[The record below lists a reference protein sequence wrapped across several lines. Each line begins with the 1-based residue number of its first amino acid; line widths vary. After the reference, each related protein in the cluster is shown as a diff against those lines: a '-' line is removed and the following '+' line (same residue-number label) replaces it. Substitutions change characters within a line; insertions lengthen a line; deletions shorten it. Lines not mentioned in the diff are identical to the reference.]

1 MFSWKYVAEYFPDII
16 SKFPVTLEL
25 VLVPFAASFFIGFG
39 IAVARLKRIPVLEQF
54 LTVYVSYIR
63 CTPVITQMFV
73 VYFGL
78 PVLLAKFG
86 IDANSWDP
94 VIFVF
99 IAYSINI
106 SAFLSETIRSS
117 ILAVPAG
124 QLEAGYAVGMTG
136 FQTMRDIVVPQALKI
151 SLPMLG
157 NLFIGLFQA
166 TALAYMVN
174 VIDMI
179 GKARN
184 IAVSR
189 GHLLEGYICCA
200 IVFAIIS
207 LALEMIF
214 GYVNKR
220 LAFGQKNEYIRRQR
234 REAV

>member
-1 MFSWKYVAEYFPDII
+1 MFSWKYVVDYFPDIFA
-16 SKFPVTLEL
+16 KFPVTLEL
-25 VLVPFAASFFIGFG
+25 VFVPFIISFLLGFA
-39 IAVARLKRIPVLEQF
+39 IAIARLKKIPLLEQV
-54 LTVYVSYIR
+54 LAVYVSYVR

-78 PVLLAKFG
+78 PILMKQFG
-86 IDANSWDP
+86 VNAYDWNP

-99 IAYSINI
+99 VAYSINI

-124 QLEAGYAVGMTG
+124 QMEAGYAVGMSG
-136 FQTMRDIVVPQALKI
+136 FQTMRDIIVPQALKI

-157 NLFIGLFQA
+157 NMFIGLFQA

-174 VIDMI
+174 VIDMV

-184 IAVSR
+184 ISTSR

-207 LALEMIF
+207 LALEVIF
-214 GYVNKR
+214 KYVNKR
-220 LAFGQKNEYIRRQR
+220 LAFGHQNGYQRVRRR
-234 REAV
+234 SES